1 MWLLGA
7 LAGCASGQGGDAA
20 AIASAGMIA
29 PPAAPASTAGFPAVL
44 TAGASTPPA
53 NMPTAISA
61 GAQAAASGSGFEV
74 SVQPFINMACNCHQ
88 SEPLMAPFSLK
99 PGDAYKNMVNVPS
112 SQLMRM
118 LIVKPGSTQ
127 DSYLWHKINNTHLD
141 VGGSGQVMPS
151 NIPLNADEK
160 KIFER
165 WILGGAQR

>member
-1 MWLLGA
+1 MLLLGA
-7 LAGCASGQGGDAA
+7 LASCGSGQGVDAA
-20 AIASAGMIA
+20 PVASMGAAGTIA
-29 PPAAPASTAGFPAVL
+29 PPIAPASAAGVLAATA
-44 TAGASTPPA
+44 AGTQAGT
-53 NMPTAISA
+53 SA
-61 GAQAAASGSGFEV
+61 AGTAAANAQSSGFEV

-88 SEPLMAPFSLK
+88 STPLMAPFSLK
-99 PGDAYKNMVNVPS
+99 PGDAYQNMVNVPS

-141 VGGSGQVMPS
+141 VGGSGLVMPS
-151 NIPLNADEK
+151 NIPLNAEEK